1 MHFIPLKDRQ
11 YTSEDMKLKK
21 VYDQFGALLM
31 ELEKKALPA
40 DICSKI
46 NERIQ
51 IINNSTLSGTP
62 LIKLINQVQKE
73 TLKQLEQQLKI
84 VPERYYQGMWMLL
97 GMSGIGLPIGVAFGL
112 SIGNIGLL
120 GTGLP
125 IGMLIGLMIGIA
137 MDKKALQEGRQLAI
151 RISC

>member
-11 YTSEDMKLKK
+11 YTAEEIKLKK
-21 VYDQFGALLM
+21 VYEQFRALLM

-40 DICSKI
+40 DICSTI

-51 IINNSTLSGTP
+51 TINNSALSGTP
-62 LIKLINQVQKE
+62 LINLINQVQKD

-84 VPERYYQGMWMLL
+84 VPQRHYQGMWMLL
-97 GMSGIGLPIGVAFGL
+97 GMSGIGLPIGVAIGL

-125 IGMLIGLMIGIA
+125 IGMLIGLMIGIF

-151 RISC
+151 KIS